1 MIVISPAKR
10 LDNKKADS
18 SLSVTEPIFKNE
30 ARELASEL
38 SKLNSN
44 QLGEL
49 MGVSE
54 AIAELNV
61 ERYKNWGK
69 AQSPETRA
77 IFQFEGDVFKNLNA
91 RELTAD
97 DENYMN
103 DNLRILSGI
112 YGLLKPSDA
121 MYPYRLEMGTRHQ
134 FGNDHSLYEFWGAKI
149 ADALN
154 ADIGDGLLFNLA
166 SEEYFS
172 SVKKYID
179 SDKVI
184 NFKFLSN
191 VAGKERVVGVVAKR
205 ARGAMARFLIT
216 NRVKDTESI
225 SNFSE
230 LGFKFKDLEKNCFT
244 FIGS

>member
-1 MIVISPAKR
+1 MILISPAKR
-10 LDNKKADS
+10 LTSK
-18 SLSVTEPIFKNE
+18 LSDRKLVSTEAFFKDDANLL
-30 ARELASEL
+30 ARKL
-38 SKLNSN
+38 SKLSSLDLQKMMGISEDIADLN
-44 QLGEL
+44 QQRFKNWDKP
-49 MGVSE
+49 E
-54 AIAELNV
+54 AIE
-61 ERYKNWGK
+61 K
-69 AQSPETRA
+69 RA

-91 RELTAD
+91 RELAAD
-97 DENYMN
+97 DESYMN

-121 MYPYRLEMGTRHQ
+121 MNPYRLEMGTRHQ

-149 ADALN
+149 ANALN

-172 SVKKYID
+172 SVKKYLD
-179 SDKVI
+179 NDKVI
-184 NFKFLSN
+184 NFRFLSN
-191 VAGKERVVGVVAKR
+191 VAGKERVVGVIAKR

-230 LGFKFKDLEKNCFT
+230 LGFKFKDFEKNCFT
-244 FIGS
+244 FVSS

>member
-1 MIVISPAKR
+1 MILISPAKR
-10 LDNKKADS
+10 LTSK
-18 SLSVTEPIFKNE
+18 LSDRKLVSTEAFFKDDANLL
-30 ARELASEL
+30 ARKL
-38 SKLNSN
+38 SKLSSLDLQKMMGISEDIADLN
-44 QLGEL
+44 QQ
-49 MGVSE
+49 
-54 AIAELNV
+54 
-61 ERYKNWGK
+61 RFKNWDKPGAIEK
-69 AQSPETRA
+69 RA

-112 YGLLKPSDA
+112 YGVLKPSDA
-121 MYPYRLEMGTRHQ
+121 MNPYRLEMGTRHQ

-154 ADIGDGLLFNLA
+154 TDIGDGLLFNLA

-191 VAGKERVVGVVAKR
+191 VAGKERVVGVIAKR

-230 LGFKFKDLEKNCFT
+230 LGFKFKDFEKNCFT
-244 FIGS
+244 FVSS

>member
-10 LDNKKADS
+10 LNNKKANS
-18 SLSVTEPIFKNE
+18 SLSVTEPIFKSE
-30 ARELASEL
+30 ANKLASEL

-91 RELTAD
+91 GEFSAD
-97 DENYMN
+97 EEDYMN
-103 DNLRILSGI
+103 GNLRILSGI

-121 MYPYRLEMGTRHQ
+121 MSPYRLEMGTKHQ
-134 FGNDHSLYEFWGAKI
+134 FGDYRSLYEFWGAKI
-149 ADALN
+149 AEALK
-154 ADIGDGLLFNLA
+154 AEIGDGLLFNLA

-172 SVKKYID
+172 SIKKYLD
-179 SDKVI
+179 NDKVI

-191 VAGKERVVGVVAKR
+191 VAGKERVVGVIAKR

-216 NRVKDTESI
+216 NRIKDPKSI
-225 SNFSE
+225 HNFSE
-230 LGFKFKDLEKNCFT
+230 LGFKFKDYAKNCFT
-244 FIGS
+244 FVSS

>member
-1 MIVISPAKR
+1 
-10 LDNKKADS
+10 
-18 SLSVTEPIFKNE
+18 
-30 ARELASEL
+30 
-38 SKLNSN
+38 
-44 QLGEL
+44 
-49 MGVSE
+49 
-54 AIAELNV
+54 
-61 ERYKNWGK
+61 
-69 AQSPETRA
+69 
-77 IFQFEGDVFKNLNA
+77 
-91 RELTAD
+91 
-97 DENYMN
+97 MN
-103 DNLRILSGI
+103 
-112 YGLLKPSDA
+112 
-121 MYPYRLEMGTRHQ
+121 PYRLEMGTRHQ

-154 ADIGDGLLFNLA
+154 TDIGDGLLFNLA

-191 VAGKERVVGVVAKR
+191 VAGKERVVGVIAKR

-230 LGFKFKDLEKNCFT
+230 LGF
-244 FIGS
+244 